1 MRRATQLP
9 AVLPRAA
16 ASVPCAVLSITSRVH
31 VSQRGDRG
39 VSGSDEGLGWV
50 DAIDGVVVARV
61 SGSGGNGARRRGEDW
76 EVGA

>member
-9 AVLPRAA
+9 ALLPGAA

-50 DAIDGVVVARV
+50 DAIDGVVVA
-61 SGSGGNGARRRGEDW
+61 SGGNGARRRGEDW